1 MARIVQHRRGTTAE
15 VAGITGAAGEL
26 FVDTS
31 KVTLVVMDGILQG
44 GVPLATETSVT
55 QLSSTVVGVI
65 VNVSSVSSVAST
77 ANSKADSISSN
88 VNTISSNVN
97 TISSTL
103 ATVSSQVGVN
113 TASIGSMSATS
124 LSLSST
130 VANITVPT
138 GTTTTLG
145 IVRPNNSSINI
156 SANGVL
162 SLGSSVS
169 TNWTF
174 AEVGGSLVFYY
185 AGTARLK
192 FNSDGSVVTAGN
204 ITGFGSV

>member
-31 KVTLVVMDGILQG
+31 KVTVVVMDGILQG

-65 VNVSSVSSVAST
+65 ANVSSVSSVAAT
-77 ANSKADSISSN
+77 ASNKADS
-88 VNTISSNVN
+88 
-97 TISSTL
+97 ISSTL

-113 TASIGSMSATS
+113 TASIGSMSATL

-130 VANITVPT
+130 VANISVPT

-145 IVRPNNSSINI
+145 IVRPDNSSINI

-162 SLGSSVS
+162 SLGSSVT

-174 AEVGGSLVFYY
+174 AETAGSLVFYY
-185 AGTARLK
+185 AGTAKLK
-192 FNSDGSVVTAGN
+192 FNSDGSVVAVSN
-204 ITGFGSV
+204 ITAYGTV

>member
-31 KVTLVVMDGILQG
+31 KVTVVVMDGILQG

-65 VNVSSVSSVAST
+65 ANVSSVSSVAST
-77 ANSKADSISSN
+77 ANSKADS
-88 VNTISSNVN
+88 
-97 TISSTL
+97 ISSTL

-113 TASIGSMSATS
+113 TASIGSMSATL

-130 VANITVPT
+130 VANISVPT

-162 SLGSSVS
+162 SLGSSVT

-174 AEVGGSLVFYY
+174 AEVAGSLVFYY

-192 FNSDGSVVTAGN
+192 FNSDGSIVSVSN
-204 ITGFGSV
+204 ITAFGTV

>member
-31 KVTLVVMDGILQG
+31 KVTVVVMDGILQG

-65 VNVSSVSSVAST
+65 ANVSSVSSVAAT
-77 ANSKADSISSN
+77 ASNKADS
-88 VNTISSNVN
+88 
-97 TISSTL
+97 ISSTL

-113 TASIGSMSATS
+113 SASIGSLSATL

-130 VANITVPT
+130 VANISVPT

-162 SLGSSVS
+162 SLGSSVT

-174 AEVGGSLVFYY
+174 AEVAGSLVFYY

-192 FNSDGSVVTAGN
+192 FNSDGSIVSVSN
-204 ITGFGSV
+204 ITAFGTV

>member
-31 KVTLVVMDGILQG
+31 KVTVVVMDGILQG

-65 VNVSSVSSVAST
+65 ANVSSVSSVAAT
-77 ANSKADSISSN
+77 ASNKADS
-88 VNTISSNVN
+88 
-97 TISSTL
+97 ISSTL

-113 TASIGSMSATS
+113 TASIGSMSATL

-130 VANITVPT
+130 VANISVPT

-145 IVRPNNSSINI
+145 IVRPDNSSINI

-162 SLGSSVS
+162 SLGSSVT

-174 AEVGGSLVFYY
+174 AEVAGSLVFYY

-192 FNSDGSVVTAGN
+192 FNSDGSVVAVSN
-204 ITGFGSV
+204 ITAYGTV

>member
-31 KVTLVVMDGILQG
+31 KVTVVVMDGILQG

-65 VNVSSVSSVAST
+65 ANVSSVSSVAST
-77 ANSKADSISSN
+77 ANSKADSISS
-88 VNTISSNVN
+88 
-97 TISSTL
+97 TL

-113 TASIGSMSATS
+113 TASIGSVSATL

-130 VANITVPT
+130 VANISVPT

-174 AEVGGSLVFYY
+174 AEVAGSLVFYY

-192 FNSDGSVVTAGN
+192 FNSDGSIVSVSN
-204 ITGFGSV
+204 ITAFGTV

>member
-31 KVTLVVMDGILQG
+31 KVTVVVMDGILQG

-65 VNVSSVSSVAST
+65 ANVSSVSSVAAT
-77 ANSKADSISSN
+77 ASNKADS
-88 VNTISSNVN
+88 
-97 TISSTL
+97 ISSTL

-113 TASIGSMSATS
+113 TARIGSLSS
-124 LSLSST
+124 NLNSLSST
-130 VANITVPT
+130 VSNISVPT

-162 SLGSSVS
+162 SLGSSVT

-174 AEVGGSLVFYY
+174 AEVAGSLVFYY

-192 FNSDGSVVTAGN
+192 FNSDGSVVAVSN
-204 ITGFGSV
+204 ITAYGTV